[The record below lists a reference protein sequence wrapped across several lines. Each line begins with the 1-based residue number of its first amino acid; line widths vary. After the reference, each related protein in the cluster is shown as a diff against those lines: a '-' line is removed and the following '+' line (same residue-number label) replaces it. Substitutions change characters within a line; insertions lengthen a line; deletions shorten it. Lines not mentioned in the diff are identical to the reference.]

1 MKIFDESPVEFPSVQ
16 VTPLEEDEEGK
27 DLLDRLSDLNQQHAD
42 ARNRAEAASEPLPTL
57 IARADELA
65 AQSLAGEVNQEE
77 ADAAETELR
86 SAQEGV
92 EAGRREARQCAKAI
106 ELVRTKIQDRAR
118 TLYHENAEQVRR
130 SHEALVEATLKA
142 EKRASTLLRILREF
156 EMRYARYTDSAD
168 PEPHP
173 RYLRDD
179 ERTRPPRSL
188 MGPAQ
193 SPGGQVYASS
203 DATAWMQRAAQ
214 QLDVSGPTVVEV
226 EAIDFRSPTATY
238 VPDSKRTLDKFSDH
252 SIRPARTPSPSM
264 SPSQSG
270 MRSAGA
276 EEERRDD
283 LASSTDP
290 SEEELVPEEPVLSE
304 SAAGD
309 TDESEAPDP
318 DATSSDKTNPTD
330 GTDPAGSQASSEG
343 ESPAEDPPAEDSHA
357 EDPHASS

>member
-1 MKIFDESPVEFPSVQ
+1 
-16 VTPLEEDEEGK
+16 
-27 DLLDRLSDLNQQHAD
+27 
-42 ARNRAEAASEPLPTL
+42 
-57 IARADELA
+57 
-65 AQSLAGEVNQEE
+65 
-77 ADAAETELR
+77 
-86 SAQEGV
+86 
-92 EAGRREARQCAKAI
+92 
-106 ELVRTKIQDRAR
+106 
-118 TLYHENAEQVRR
+118 VRR
-130 SHEALVEATLKA
+130 SHEALVEATLEA
-142 EKRASTLLRILREF
+142 EKRASTLLRVLREF

-238 VPDSKRTLDKFSDH
+238 VPDPERTLDKFSEH
-252 SIRPARTPSPSM
+252 SIRPARPPSPSM
-264 SPSQSG
+264 SPSQSST
-270 MRSAGA
+270 RSAGA

-283 LASSTDP
+283 LASPTDA
-290 SEEELVPEEPVLSE
+290 SKEEPVSEEPVLPE
-304 SAAGD
+304 PAAGD

-318 DATSSDKTNPTD
+318 DAASSDGAD
-330 GTDPAGSQASSEG
+330 SASETDPAGSEASSED
-343 ESPAEDPPAEDSHA
+343 ESHA
-357 EDPHASS
+357 GDPHASS

>member
-42 ARNRAEAASEPLPTL
+42 ARHRAEVASQPLPTL

-65 AQSLAGEVNQEE
+65 AQSLAGEVSPEE

-86 SAQEGV
+86 SAQEDV

-106 ELVRTKIQDRAR
+106 ELVRTKIQSRAR

-130 SHEALVEATLKA
+130 SHEALVEATLEA

-238 VPDSKRTLDKFSDH
+238 VPDPERTLDTFSEH
-252 SIRPARTPSPSM
+252 SIRPAPPPSPSM
-264 SPSQSG
+264 SPSQSS

-283 LASSTDP
+283 LASPTDP
-290 SEEELVPEEPVLSE
+290 SKEEPVPE
-304 SAAGD
+304 APVRPEPAAGD
-309 TDESEAPDP
+309 PDESEAPAP
-318 DATSSDKTNPTD
+318 DAASTD
-330 GTDPAGSQASSEG
+330 GADPASGTDPAGSEASSED
-343 ESPAEDPPAEDSHA
+343 ESHA
-357 EDPHASS
+357 GDPHASS